1 MERAREKMVNM
12 KKKMEANHKRY
23 LRFRGMTMGV
33 LASGV
38 LLMNGCQ
45 AAPATTADTAATT
58 VGAMTEAETGAMTET
73 TTGAVSGAETGVV
86 SEASG
91 KAETE
96 AAALATAETT
106 TSQNA
111 AALFGSFQSITLAG
125 DEVTEEIFSQTGIS
139 MVNIWGTYCG
149 PCVREMPDLAELSNE
164 YRSENFQMLG
174 IVVDA
179 ADAGNENAAAIVE
192 QTGAD
197 YTHILISQDLIDG
210 YLGKVQAVPTTV
222 FVDSEGNQVGK
233 TYMGA
238 KTKEQWESI
247 IKELLEET
255 AAIE

>member
-1 MERAREKMVNM
+1 M
-12 KKKMEANHKRY
+12 KKMETNYKRY
-23 LRFRGMTMGV
+23 RKLRCITMGV

-38 LLMNGCQ
+38 LIMNGCQ
-45 AAPATTADTAATT
+45 AAAETTAAAAETTAAPAEATAAPAETTAASAETT
-58 VGAMTEAETGAMTET
+58 VGAMN
-73 TTGAVSGAETGVV
+73 
-86 SEASG
+86 
-91 KAETE
+91 E
-96 AAALATAETT
+96 AAAQALAETAA
-106 TSQNA
+106 SQNA

-125 DEVTEEIFSQTGIS
+125 DEVTEEIFSQAGIS

-164 YRSENFQMLG
+164 YGSEAFQMLG

-179 ADAGNENAAAIVE
+179 ADAGDENAAAIVE

-197 YTHILISQDLIDG
+197 YTHILISQDLFDG

-247 IKELLEET
+247 IKEMLEET
-255 AAIE
+255 AE